1 MHWYRILPVLAV
13 AAGRLTAADD
23 PARTVMVAVSR
34 PPVLR
39 SEEPRESVLVRLPG
53 MPARAPKVAVP
64 PATPAPAA
72 PAPAAPA
79 PAVNPQV
86 ATRAVPPPSA
96 PDLLPP
102 FAIPVPAPKLSATA
116 LLPPPV
122 FAPKQPKLPPTP
134 KPVLPSEFERDSALF
149 TQRRIT
155 EWNQEDAYNLFGSP
169 LRERPAFNDD
179 RSENG
184 RIYAYPDPTGRY
196 RELEL
201 DFAADTGLLRTVF
214 VYPWKMTWQDC
225 RRVWGTN
232 VDATAAAKGR
242 MFYSYLNRRL
252 DVLVDPNGR
261 VISLGL
267 Y

>member
-23 PARTVMVAVSR
+23 SARALMVAVSR

-53 MPARAPKVAVP
+53 TSARPPKVAVP
-64 PATPAPAA
+64 PATPVAAA
-72 PAPAAPA
+72 PAPITPA
-79 PAVNPQV
+79 PAVASKPSI
-86 ATRAVPPPSA
+86 PPPITSD
-96 PDLLPP
+96 PLLPFSVP
-102 FAIPVPAPKLSATA
+102 SPAPTLSATA
-116 LLPPPV
+116 LIPPPV
-122 FAPKQPKLPPTP
+122 LAPRQPKLPA
-134 KPVLPSEFERDSALF
+134 KPFLPADFERDSALF
-149 TQRRIT
+149 TQRRIA
-155 EWNQEDAYNLFGSP
+155 EWSQPDAYNLFGNP

-179 RSENG
+179 HSENG
-184 RIYAYPDPTGRY
+184 RIYAYADPTGRY

-201 DFAADTGLLRTVF
+201 DFAADTGMLRTVF
-214 VYPWKMTWQDC
+214 VYPWKMTWQEC
-225 RRVWGTN
+225 RRLWGAN
-232 VDATAAAKGR
+232 VDSTAAAKGR

-252 DVLVDPNGR
+252 DVLVDPSGR